1 MTLNV
6 SPVLVRMIKCQLT
19 LSIYTLSVRHCSK
32 GFTLAATLIRPSL
45 INHLQFTD
53 KETGAQEMLSQLA
66 KVTQL
71 VRVICLTT
79 SLYHQHTKRSKHSLL
94 GQLIIMS
101 HIAKFLTYIAFL
113 QGISWVT
120 SFISYCEVGSCL
132 MHR

>member
-1 MTLNV
+1 
-6 SPVLVRMIKCQLT
+6 
-19 LSIYTLSVRHCSK
+19 
-32 GFTLAATLIRPSL
+32 
-45 INHLQFTD
+45 
-53 KETGAQEMLSQLA
+53 MLSQLA

-101 HIAKFLTYIAFL
+101 HIYQSSDIYCLFTGYFLGDKLYL
-113 QGISWVT
+113 L
-120 SFISYCEVGSCL
+120 CEVGSCL